1 MAGWGERRGT
11 FLSARFWEPLLIATL
26 TVLLFHCH
34 SAIAQTQS
42 LRRIL
47 ILNEAGTSYPG
58 IVLIDQGIQDSLMRS
73 PYRIQYYREY
83 METSLFPD
91 PADQREFRD
100 YFLQKYV
107 RRRPDLII
115 TVGSSPLKLLADVHQ
130 QLWAAI
136 PVIYCLPS
144 GVEKELNLG
153 PDFTGVTGEIRATHT
168 VAAALH
174 LLPQTKHVFVVGGAG
189 KFDAQQISVVREQL
203 AAFQRQVDVSFLV
216 GMEMPALLEQ
226 LKHLPNHSI
235 VLFTSFSRDAS
246 GALYTGRETG
256 PLVSQASN
264 APVFSLFDTY
274 IDHGEVGGDLSS
286 ILDQGLI
293 AGTMAR
299 RVLDGAKPS
308 EMPRT
313 VAKNSFIFDAK
324 ALHRWGIKESE
335 LPSGSTVLNRKL
347 TTWEAYGWYFVGCIA
362 VFLAET
368 LLISGLLWQRARRR
382 KIETDL
388 AMTNDRLRMAFEVS
402 KSVGWDWDLITGKD
416 RWFGDL
422 AGMFGIASETHETTT
437 GDFFKYVHPD
447 DRDRVAAAVTVA
459 RVGHKPY
466 AAEFR
471 IVRNDQVVVWVSA
484 RGSFS
489 YSEDG
494 SPVRMVGMA
503 KDVSQRKEAER
514 KIRESEQR
522 FRLLADTAP
531 VLIWTAGTDARCDY
545 FNKPWLEF
553 RGRSLEQE
561 LGDGWTEGVH
571 PEDVALCMQTYRD
584 AFDRREEFQ
593 MEYRLRRHDGEYR
606 WIFDVGVP
614 RLAPDRS
621 FAGYIGSCVDVTDRK
636 LAENALTNLS
646 RSLIAAQEEERSRI
660 AREIHDDYQQRLAL
674 VAINLDGLETE
685 TSESSAD
692 VKRRVRESW
701 NEVSRLA
708 SDMHA
713 LSHRLHSSALDS
725 LGLVSGVQTFCQEFE
740 EQQGLQIRFRSSN
753 VPHGV
758 PPDSALCLFR
768 VVQEAIRNIK
778 RHSGADRAEVML
790 ERAGGELHLVVS
802 DSGKGFD
809 PKSHSNAVGIGIRSM
824 EERLRLLGGRLDL
837 QSQPS
842 RGTRI
847 DAWLPLKAASQSANR
862 ALA

>member
-1 MAGWGERRGT
+1 
-11 FLSARFWEPLLIATL
+11 
-26 TVLLFHCH
+26 
-34 SAIAQTQS
+34 
-42 LRRIL
+42 
-47 ILNEAGTSYPG
+47 
-58 IVLIDQGIQDSLMRS
+58 
-73 PYRIQYYREY
+73 
-83 METSLFPD
+83 
-91 PADQREFRD
+91 
-100 YFLQKYV
+100 
-107 RRRPDLII
+107 
-115 TVGSSPLKLLADVHQ
+115 
-130 QLWAAI
+130 
-136 PVIYCLPS
+136 
-144 GVEKELNLG
+144 
-153 PDFTGVTGEIRATHT
+153 
-168 VAAALH
+168 
-174 LLPQTKHVFVVGGAG
+174 
-189 KFDAQQISVVREQL
+189 
-203 AAFQRQVDVSFLV
+203 
-216 GMEMPALLEQ
+216 
-226 LKHLPNHSI
+226 
-235 VLFTSFSRDAS
+235 
-246 GALYTGRETG
+246 
-256 PLVSQASN
+256 
-264 APVFSLFDTY
+264 
-274 IDHGEVGGDLSS
+274 
-286 ILDQGLI
+286 
-293 AGTMAR
+293 
-299 RVLDGAKPS
+299 
-308 EMPRT
+308 
-313 VAKNSFIFDAK
+313 
-324 ALHRWGIKESE
+324 
-335 LPSGSTVLNRKL
+335 
-347 TTWEAYGWYFVGCIA
+347 
-362 VFLAET
+362 
-368 LLISGLLWQRARRR
+368 
-382 KIETDL
+382 
-388 AMTNDRLRMAFEVS
+388 
-402 KSVGWDWDLITGKD
+402 
-416 RWFGDL
+416 
-422 AGMFGIASETHETTT
+422 
-437 GDFFKYVHPD
+437 VHPD